1 MGLVA
6 SCRHAPTAMAG
17 HVLRFSVNITDGVSH
32 DTRSRATKAG
42 IPEVLRSA
50 VSKTVPHH
58 RHRKGSGASETACVL
73 VLASGIC
80 AMKLADLFGFSSDNV
95 FPAVE
100 DAEHCL
106 CQRGF
111 AGCSNPVLEF
121 LSTRTHVPVILTI
134 GWSRVRC
141 PDGLAAD
148 VIALAGSR
156 FDAVNVEAHAWIMP
170 LVDERVIYHAR
181 FKQGRARFISC
192 EQTGHTRIRQCLFD
206 EQISSINWG

>member
-1 MGLVA
+1 
-6 SCRHAPTAMAG
+6 MAG
-17 HVLRFSVNITDGVSH
+17 HVLRFAMDATDGVSH
-32 DTRSRATKAG
+32 DSRSSATKAG

-50 VSKTVPHH
+50 MGKAVLHH
-58 RHRKGSGASETACVL
+58 WHGESSDTSETACVL
-73 VLASGIC
+73 VLARRIC
-80 AMKLADLFGFSSDNV
+80 AMELSDLFSFSSDNV

-111 AGCSNPVLEF
+111 SGRSNPILEF
-121 LSTRTHVPVILTI
+121 LSTRSHVPVVLTI
-134 GWSRVRC
+134 GWSRVRG

-192 EQTGHTRIRQCLFD
+192 EQTSHARIR
-206 EQISSINWG
+206 